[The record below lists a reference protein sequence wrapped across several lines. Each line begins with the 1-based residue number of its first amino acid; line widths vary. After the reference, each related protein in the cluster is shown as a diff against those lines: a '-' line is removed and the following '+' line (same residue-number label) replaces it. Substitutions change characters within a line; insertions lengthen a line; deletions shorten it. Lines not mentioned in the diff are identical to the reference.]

1 VPRAKQRSREKPGK
15 LAEVVANRIEQDIVA
30 RGWPIGAV
38 LGSES
43 DLLQEYGVSRAVL
56 REAVRIVEHHLVG
69 VMRRGPGGGLVV
81 TAPDLGAVAR
91 AVTLQLEF
99 QNIQPHHLYETRT
112 ALELSCVRLAC
123 ERLSPAGIVRLR
135 EHRET
140 PGRGSS
146 AHATDFHVLVAELTG
161 NPAMSLF
168 IRVLDILMSDYLAM
182 PASSER
188 IATELHRVHRQ
199 IAEAI
204 IARDVTLAERR
215 MLKHLQ
221 SVQGWLAPQKSTRSR
236 ARARRA

>member
-1 VPRAKQRSREKPGK
+1 MPRARQRPREKTGK
-15 LAEVVANRIEQDIVA
+15 LAEVVANRIEQDIIA
-30 RGWPIGAV
+30 RGWPIGTV

-43 DLLQEYGVSRAVL
+43 DLLEQYGVSRAVL

-99 QNIQPHHLYETRT
+99 QDIQPRHLYETRT

-123 ERLSPAGIVRLR
+123 ERLTPAGIVRLR
-135 EHRET
+135 ED
-140 PGRGSS
+140 PIPPRG
-146 AHATDFHVLVAELTG
+146 AGVHATDFHVLIAELTG

-168 IRVLDILMSDYLAM
+168 IRVLDILMRDHLAV
-182 PASSER
+182 PPSSTG
-188 IATELHRVHRQ
+188 IVTDLHRVHRQ
-199 IAEAI
+199 IADAI
-204 IARDVTLAERR
+204 IARDVRLAERR

-221 SVQGWLAPQKSTRSR
+221 TVQGWLAPEKSVRSR